1 MSKIKTRFSDFIN
14 ENLSNKEYIIGKKD
28 VNILYQLEENDL

>member
-14 ENLSNKEYIIGKKD
+14 ENLSNKEYIIGKKMLISYI
-28 VNILYQLEENDL
+28 N